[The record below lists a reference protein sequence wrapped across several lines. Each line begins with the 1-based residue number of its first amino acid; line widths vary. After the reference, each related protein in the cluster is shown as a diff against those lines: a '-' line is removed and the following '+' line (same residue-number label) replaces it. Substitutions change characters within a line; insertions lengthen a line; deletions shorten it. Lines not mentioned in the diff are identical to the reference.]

1 MEVFNNRQRGG
12 YEEISSYGPKFY
24 RQVKEMDAIYRFAG
38 WTADCMAD
46 SLEALIST
54 QFVMNMPAGQLAFYE
69 RLFAIPVEGM
79 ALDARRR
86 QVFAD
91 MFGNGKVSGS
101 SIAAFAEILCGE
113 GAEATVS
120 MGSALEVRILSEK
133 AGDAAHQQLMAYL
146 GRTLPAHL
154 PYSVIYEGYM
164 KGVMYNGAV
173 WHDTEIFELRQ
184 VV

>member
-12 YEEISSYGPKFY
+12 YEEISSYGPKFW
-24 RQVKEMDAIYRFAG
+24 RQIKEMDAIYRFAG

-46 SLEALIST
+46 SLESLIST
-54 QFVMNMPAGQLAFYE
+54 QFVMNMTTGQLAFYE
-69 RLFAIPVEGM
+69 RLFGVSAEGM

-86 QVFAD
+86 QVFAY

-101 SIAAFAEILCGE
+101 SIVAFAEILCGE
-113 GAEATVS
+113 GAEVTVS
-120 MGSALEVRILSEK
+120 MGGMLEVRVLSEN
-133 AGDAAHQQLMAYL
+133 ADDATHQQLMAYL
-146 GRTLPAHL
+146 GRVLPAHL
-154 PYSVIYEGYM
+154 PYSIIYEGYM
-164 KGVMYNGAV
+164 RGIVHNSAV